1 MTMPYS
7 NGNSF
12 NGSSACSDGQ
22 SAVITAGLE
31 PWFTSGLLRSN
42 QDRGDV

>member
-1 MTMPYS
+1 MPYS

-12 NGSSACSDGQ
+12 NGSSAYSNGE
-22 SAVITAGLE
+22 STNITGKSME

-42 QDRGDV
+42 QDRGSI